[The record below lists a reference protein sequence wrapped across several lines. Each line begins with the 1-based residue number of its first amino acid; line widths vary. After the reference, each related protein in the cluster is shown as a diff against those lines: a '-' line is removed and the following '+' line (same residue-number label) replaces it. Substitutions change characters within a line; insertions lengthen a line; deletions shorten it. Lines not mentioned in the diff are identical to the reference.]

1 MEEDINKLWKV
12 DLKRLINKELDKLHK
27 PELKQM
33 LIIVRKIDQIFLGST
48 KKR

>member
-12 DLKRLINKELDKLHK
+12 ELRDRINKELDKLRK

-33 LIIVRKIDQIFLGST
+33 LQIVRKIDKIFLGST